1 MQLTQQHVT
10 RLVMQLNNTI
20 NHLAN
25 EAMERRLCAVAMPT
39 VADYSDCITWVLENS
54 AKYSTIEEFARAA
67 LCSELDTM
75 VREDMCEAIESLAV
89 QEMLLEQL
97 IHGG

>member
-10 RLVMQLNNTI
+10 RLLMQFNNTI

>member
-10 RLVMQLNNTI
+10 RLLMQFNNTI

-54 AKYSTIEEFARAA
+54 AKYSTLEAFAQAA

-89 QEMLLEQL
+89 QQMLLEQL

>member
-10 RLVMQLNNTI
+10 RLLMQFNNTI

-39 VADYSDCITWVLENS
+39 VVDYSDCIAWVLENS
-54 AKYSTIEEFARAA
+54 AKYSTIEAFAQAA

-75 VREDMCEAIESLAV
+75 VREDMCEAIWCAAV
-89 QEMLLEQL
+89 
-97 IHGG
+97 

>member
-10 RLVMQLNNTI
+10 RLLMQFNNTI

-67 LCSELDTM
+67 LCCVL
-75 VREDMCEAIESLAV
+75 VRCVLRCCYK
-89 QEMLLEQL
+89 LLL
-97 IHGG
+97 VYV

>member
-10 RLVMQLNNTI
+10 RLLMQFNNRI
-20 NHLAN
+20 NNVAN
-25 EAMERRLCAVAMPT
+25 EAMEQDDWDMAGGT
-39 VADYSDCITWVLENS
+39 VVDSSDCIAWVLENS
-54 AKYSTIEEFARAA
+54 AKYSTIDEFARAA

-89 QEMLLEQL
+89 QQMLLEQL